1 MQDIKFRAWVGK
13 MEYDITTGKFGTFFV
28 NKEKGDGL
36 HPNDSASLTPNTTKY
51 SDDTPVMQYTGLKDK
66 NGNDIYEG
74 DILRWRD
81 SRNLEVKWGTVG
93 WVLYGDL
100 FKKFGLEA
108 DSCNEFNTSGYLPYS
123 EIIGNVYENPELLT
137 IENDV

>member
-1 MQDIKFRAWVGK
+1 MQDIKFRAWDISQEK
-13 MEYDITTGKFGTFFV
+13 MVPWEKLQEYKIKTIA
-28 NKEKGDGL
+28 DGVK
-36 HPNDSASLTPNTTKY
+36 NQIW
-51 SDDTPVMQYTGLKDK
+51 MQYTGLKDK
-66 NGNDIYEG
+66 NEKEIYKG

-100 FKKFGLEA
+100 FKKFGLNA
-108 DSCNEFNTSGYLPYS
+108 DSCSEFNTSGYLPYS